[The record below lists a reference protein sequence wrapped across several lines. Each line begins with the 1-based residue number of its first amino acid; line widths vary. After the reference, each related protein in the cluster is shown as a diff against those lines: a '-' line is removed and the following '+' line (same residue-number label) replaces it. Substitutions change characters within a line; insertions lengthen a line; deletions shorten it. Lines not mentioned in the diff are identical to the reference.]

1 MLMKKNMSKKG
12 FVQNFIYVII
22 GLVVAVAVLPV
33 LSNAIDA
40 YTGAYASLVKIITL
54 VVIAG
59 LIFVALSFTM
69 GGRK

>member
-1 MLMKKNMSKKG
+1 MFNKKMSKRG

-22 GLVVAVAVLPV
+22 GVVVAVAVLPV
-33 LSNAIDA
+33 LNNAIDS

-69 GGRK
+69 GRK